1 MNYSRLIVKYLMGL
15 LLIICL
21 SVGYAENQFEKL
33 LSEAVAAQKKA
44 NEIGGEWRDIQK
56 FIDESKKAM
65 AGGDEEKAMH
75 LARKAKTHSE
85 LGYQQALSQRGIIQI
100 PSYLQR

>member
-1 MNYSRLIVKYLMGL
+1 MNYSKLIMKYLIGL

-21 SVGYAENQFEKL
+21 SFGYAENQFEKL
-33 LSEAVAAQKKA
+33 LSEAIAAQKKA

-56 FIDESKKAM
+56 FIDQSKKAM
-65 AGGDEEKAMH
+65 VAGDKEKAMY

-85 LGYQQALSQRGIIQI
+85 LGYQQALSQRGTIQI